1 MVKPQSFATHQN
13 ADVSPKK
20 LGVVMNLIRGANLE
34 KAKII
39 LTFDKT
45 QAAKMLLKV
54 LKSAEANAKNNHG
67 LNPDNMY
74 VSDLWTGQAKPARR
88 PNFGARGRYSLKVT
102 RKSHIYVG
110 LSEVKK

>member
-1 MVKPQSFATHQN
+1 MDLV
-13 ADVSPKK
+13 
-20 LGVVMNLIRGANLE
+20 RGADLE

-45 QAAKMLLKV
+45 KAAKMLLKV
-54 LKSAEANAKNNHG
+54 LKSAEASAKNNHG
-67 LNPDNMY
+67 LNPDHLY
-74 VSDLWTGQAKPARR
+74 VSELWAGQAKPGRR
-88 PNFGARGRYSLKVT
+88 PNFGARGRYSVKLT